1 MANVEQT
8 GQNLALDKHYS
19 FFAPMSEIR
28 FKTLTPGANPISF
41 LKA

>member
-28 FKTLTPGANPISF
+28 FNTSTPGANLMKL